1 MLRGGS
7 LSSHA
12 EYVTW
17 MAAAAGA
24 SILLLGVAIRH
35 YERGGVHE

>member
-7 LSSHA
+7 LSFYS
-12 EYVTW
+12 EYLLW

-24 SILLLGVAIRH
+24 AVLLLGVAIRH